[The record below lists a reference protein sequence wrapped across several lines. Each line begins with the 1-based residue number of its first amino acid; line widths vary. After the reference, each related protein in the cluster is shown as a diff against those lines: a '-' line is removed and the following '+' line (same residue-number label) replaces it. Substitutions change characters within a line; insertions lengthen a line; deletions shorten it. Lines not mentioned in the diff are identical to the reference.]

1 MTTPLQHTSLGEL
14 GYTPLLASS
23 LGELGSATVGFT
35 PGGGLT
41 DSGYDAMRGL
51 QNLRKITRRNIRNL
65 LILSSLFVVTQEET
79 YEGREE
85 ENDADPSD

>member
-23 LGELGSATVGFT
+23 LGELGSATLAIT

-41 DSGYDAMRGL
+41 DAMQRIKA
-51 QNLRKITRRNIRNL
+51 LRKQTRRNIRNL
-65 LILSSLFVVTQEET
+65 LMVSTVFVITQEE
-79 YEGREE
+79 EGYDRQGHETDE
-85 ENDADPSD
+85 PD